1 MLLGVHCLLL
11 ALRRREWVEQGYTR
25 TPSSQHNESPTK
37 SLHSPRK
44 VSAQRLDRQ
53 STHDNYADS
62 SSDDNS
68 DAADLADVG
77 SEEEYSDEE
86 EYCMLVREVEGR
98 RGGGCGRVEGVE
110 GRKGAGGR
118 GREEGGW
125 REGKVGRRGVGKG
138 RVEGGQW
145 RRGGEREGRRR
156 DGGGNR

>member
-98 RGGGCGRVEGVE
+98 RGGGCGREEGRWREGKGGRGLEGGE

-118 GREEGGW
+118 GR
-125 REGKVGRRGVGKG
+125 
-138 RVEGGQW
+138 
-145 RRGGEREGRRR
+145 
-156 DGGGNR
+156 

>member
-1 MLLGVHCLLL
+1 VFQCHGGYRTIRKN
-11 ALRRREWVEQGYTR
+11 LRRRGWVEQGYTR

-86 EYCMLVREVEGR
+86 EYCMLVR
-98 RGGGCGRVEGVE
+98 GVE
-110 GRKGAGGR
+110 GK
-118 GREEGGW
+118 
-125 REGKVGRRGVGKG
+125 
-138 RVEGGQW
+138 
-145 RRGGEREGRRR
+145 RGGCDEEKWIILLYVFC
-156 DGGGNR
+156 